1 MPHNL
6 FSSLKDLPLPSGRKG
21 KYYALP
27 ALEAA
32 GLGRISRM
40 PHSLRIVLESVLRNC
55 DGKRVTEEHVR
66 ELAAWKPNESR
77 SAEIPFV
84 LARILLQDMA
94 GFPALNDFAAMRNA
108 AQRLGGQPSR
118 IEPLVP
124 VDLVVDHSV
133 EVDVSGQADAVQR
146 NMEIEFQRNGE
157 RYAFLKWGKQAFQGI
172 RIVPPGNGIV
182 HQVNLEY
189 LARGVW
195 DKDGIYYPDTL
206 VGTDSHTTMV
216 NGIGVVG
223 WGVGGIEAEAGMLGQ
238 PIYFLTPD
246 VVGVHMSGKLREGVT
261 ATDLVL
267 TVTELLRKNKVVG
280 QFVEY
285 FGEGA
290 ASLTGTD
297 RAVVANMSPDYG
309 ATIGFFGVDDKTI
322 QYLRTTGRP
331 AELVEAVEAYFKA
344 QGMFGIPRKGEI
356 DYTRV
361 IELDLLTVVPSV
373 SGPKFPQDRIDLPK
387 IKSRFE
393 TLFSKPPAERGY
405 GKAAAELDKR
415 IATQRA
421 QTPAGLTSEAQRGS
435 FDVGHGDVLIAAI
448 TSCTNTSNPN
458 AMLAAGLLAKKAVE
472 KGLTVSP
479 RVKTSLAPGSKVV
492 TAYLRDAGLLPYLEQ
507 LGYHVVAYGCT
518 TCMGNAGPLDE
529 ALEDAVVKNDIV
541 ACAVLSGNRN
551 FEARV
556 HQSLKANF
564 LMSPPLVVAFALA
577 GTVRLDTDKDPIGT
591 GKDGKPV
598 YLKDIWPNDAEIGAA
613 LKFANDAD
621 KFRREYG
628 DLAGAK
634 QLWDAI
640 PESKGAVFQ
649 YDPKSTYILE
659 PPFFEGVGLKPSKVT
674 DVKDARALGIYGD
687 SLTTDHISPVAPIK
701 PASPAGQWLVEHK
714 AREMNTFGARRCN
727 HEVMVRGAFANV
739 RIKNLMAR
747 GTEGGVTLHQ
757 PSGEQMGIHDAAER
771 YRKQGVPLVVFAGE
785 EYGTGSSRDW
795 AAKGPQLLG
804 VKFVVARGFE
814 RIHRTNLIMMG
825 ILPCQFKGSDSV
837 ASLGIDGTETFDLT
851 GVEGDLKPVQD
862 VTLTIRRKDGSTKK
876 VTVTLRA
883 DTPIE
888 IEYLRHGGILP
899 YVLRAI
905 MSATA

>member
-6 FSSLKDLPLPSGRKG
+6 FDSLKDLPLPSGRKG
-21 KYYALP
+21 CYYSLA

-32 GLGRISRM
+32 GLGKISRM
-40 PHSLRIVLESVLRNC
+40 PQSLRIVLESVLRNC
-55 DGKRVTEEHVR
+55 DGKRVTEQHVR
-66 ELAAWKPNESR
+66 ELAGWGAKANR
-77 SAEIPFV
+77 TAEIPFV
-84 LARILLQDMA
+84 LARILLQDLA
-94 GFPALNDFAAMRNA
+94 GFPSLNDFAAMRNA
-108 AQRLGGQPSR
+108 AQKLGGDPAR

-124 VDLVVDHSV
+124 VDLVVDHSI
-133 EVDVSGQADAVQR
+133 EVDVSGQPDAMQR
-146 NMEIEFQRNGE
+146 NMELEFQRNGE
-157 RYAFLKWGKQAFQGI
+157 RYAFLKWGKQAFGGI

-195 DKDGIYYPDTL
+195 EQDGVYYPDTL

-238 PIYFLTPD
+238 PMYFLTPD
-246 VVGVHMSGKLREGVT
+246 VVGVHMTGQLKEGVT

-290 ASLTGTD
+290 ASLTAPA

-322 QYLRTTGRP
+322 EYYRTSGRP
-331 AELVEAVEAYFKA
+331 PELVETIEAYFKA
-344 QGMFGIPRKGEI
+344 QGLFGIPRKGQI

-361 IELDLLTVVPSV
+361 IELDLATVVPSV

-387 IKSRFE
+387 IGARFDK
-393 TLFSKPPAERGY
+393 LFSTAAAERGY
-405 GKAAAELDKR
+405 GKPANELTKR
-415 IATQRA
+415 VETQKATV
-421 QTPAGLTSEAQRGS
+421 
-435 FDVGHGDVLIAAI
+435 DVGHGDVLIAAI

-458 AMLAAGLLAKKAVE
+458 TLLAAGLLAKKAVE
-472 KGLTVSP
+472 KGLKVHP

-492 TAYLRDAGLLPYLEQ
+492 TSYLRDAGLLPYLEQ

-529 ALEDAVVKNDIV
+529 AIEDAVVKNDIV

-577 GTVRLDTDKDPIGT
+577 GTVRINTDKDPIGT
-591 GKDGKPV
+591 GSDGKPV
-598 YLKDIWPNDAEIGAA
+598 YLKDVWPSDAEIAAA
-613 LKFANDAD
+613 LKFANDAE

-640 PESKGAVFQ
+640 PESKGAVFD
-649 YDPKSTYILE
+649 YDPASTYILE
-659 PPFFEGVGLKPSKVT
+659 PPFLEGVGLKPGRVT
-674 DVKDARALGIYGD
+674 DVKSARALGIYGD

-701 PASPAGQWLVEHK
+701 PSSPAGQWLTEHK

-739 RIKNLMAR
+739 RIKNLMVP
-747 GTEGGVTLHQ
+747 GVEGGVTVHQ
-757 PSGEQMGIHDAAER
+757 PGGERMGIHEAAGR
-771 YRKQGVPLVVFAGE
+771 YRQENVPLAIFAGE

-804 VKFVVARGFE
+804 VRFVVARGFE
-814 RIHRTNLIMMG
+814 RIHRTNLIRMG

-837 ASLGIDGTETFDLT
+837 ASLEIDGTETFDLT
-851 GVEGDLKPVQD
+851 GIQGELQPGQD
-862 VTLTIRRKDGSTKK
+862 VTLTIRRKNGSTK
-876 VTVTLRA
+876 TVSLTLRA

-888 IEYLRHGGILP
+888 VEYLRHGGILP
-899 YVLRAI
+899 YVLREI
-905 MSATA
+905 MAKTA

>member
-6 FSSLKDLPLPSGRKG
+6 FDSLKDLPLPSGRKG
-21 KYYALP
+21 RYYSLA
-27 ALEAA
+27 ALETA
-32 GLGRISRM
+32 GLGTVSRM
-40 PHSLRIVLESVLRNC
+40 PQSLRIVLESVLRNC

-66 ELAAWKPNESR
+66 ELAAWKATGKR
-77 SAEIPFV
+77 TAEIPFV

-108 AQRLGGQPSR
+108 AQRLGGDASG

-146 NMEIEFQRNGE
+146 NMEIEFKRNGE

-189 LARGVW
+189 LSRGVW

-261 ATDLVL
+261 ATDVVL
-267 TVTELLRKNKVVG
+267 TVTELLRRNKVVG

-290 ASLTGTD
+290 ASLSAPA

-309 ATIGFFGVDDKTI
+309 ATIGFFGVDDQTI
-322 QYLRTTGRP
+322 AYLRTTGRP

-344 QGMFGIPRKGEI
+344 QGLFGIPRKGEI

-361 IELDLLTVVPSV
+361 IELDLSSVVPSV

-387 IKSRFE
+387 IKSQFE
-393 TLFSKPPAERGY
+393 SLLSKPPAERGY
-405 GKAAAELDKR
+405 GKPAADKDKR
-415 IATQRA
+415 IGTQR
-421 QTPAGLTSEAQRGS
+421 PGI
-435 FDVGHGDVLIAAI
+435 DVGHGDVLIAAI

-458 AMLAAGLLAKKAVE
+458 LLLAAGLLAKKAVE
-472 KGLTVSP
+472 KGLKVSP

-529 ALEDAVVKNDIV
+529 ALEDAIVKNDIV

-577 GTVRLDTDKDPIGT
+577 GTVRIDTDKDPIGT
-591 GKDGKPV
+591 GSDGKPV
-598 YLKDIWPNDAEIGAA
+598 FLKDIWPTDAEIAA
-613 LKFANDAD
+613 VLKFANDAD

-640 PESKGAVFQ
+640 PESKGATFD
-649 YDPKSTYILE
+649 YDPQSTYILE
-659 PPFFEGVGLKPSKVT
+659 PPFFEGVGLKPGTVS
-674 DVKDARALGIYGD
+674 DVKGARALGIYGD

-701 PASPAGQWLVEHK
+701 STSPAGQWLVAHE

-727 HEVMVRGAFANV
+727 HEVMLRGAFANV
-739 RIKNLMAR
+739 RIKNLMVP
-747 GTEGGVTLHQ
+747 GVEGGVTLHQ
-757 PSGEQMGIHDAAER
+757 PSGEQMGIYDAAAR
-771 YRKQGVPLVVFAGE
+771 YRKEGTPLVVFAGE

-825 ILPCQFKGSDSV
+825 ILPCQFKGTDSV
-837 ASLGIDGTETFDLT
+837 ASLAIDGSERFDVT
-851 GVEGDLKPVQD
+851 GVEGDLKPGQD
-862 VTLTIRRKDGSTKK
+862 VTLTIRRKDGTTKN
-876 VTVTLRA
+876 VTVILRA

-888 IEYLRHGGILP
+888 IEYLKHGGILP
-899 YVLRAI
+899 YVLREILHAQ
-905 MSATA
+905 AA